1 MARSVKASR
10 VEQTIKQTSVLWIA
24 MELQFILSV
33 YFINLTRRLLGVKH
47 TILVL
52 SFFVLTFI

>member
-52 SFFVLTFI
+52 SFLF